1 MESFMTD
8 NDLKTSYLIEKSIT
22 INAPLSKVWQVL
34 SDFNDVYTWAPTV
47 THSNG
52 LDEKNNQVGAG
63 RHCKIEGFGAIDEI
77 ITQWQENKGFTYS
90 ISDLGPLTKGL
101 SRWTLIELAEN
112 KTTIKVEFGYELRF
126 SFVGNLLHKLVMR
139 GKLEAG
145 LPDTLKALK
154 VRVESGKLVRPLL
167 TIKDTKISTK
177 TKAKNL
183 ATSSS

>member
-1 MESFMTD
+1 MNS
-8 NDLKTSYLIEKSIT
+8 NNLNTSYLIEKSIT
-22 INAPLSKVWQVL
+22 INAPLSKVWHVL

-47 THSNG
+47 THSSA
-52 LDEKNNQVGAG
+52 LDDKNNQVGAG
-63 RHCKIEGFGAIDEI
+63 RHCKIEGFGAIDEV

-126 SFVGNLLHKLVMR
+126 SLIGKLLHKLVMR

-154 VRVESGKLVRPLL
+154 TRVESGKLVRPLL
-167 TIKDTKISTK
+167 TKKDLKKSTK
-177 TKAKNL
+177 SL
-183 ATSSS
+183 ATHIS